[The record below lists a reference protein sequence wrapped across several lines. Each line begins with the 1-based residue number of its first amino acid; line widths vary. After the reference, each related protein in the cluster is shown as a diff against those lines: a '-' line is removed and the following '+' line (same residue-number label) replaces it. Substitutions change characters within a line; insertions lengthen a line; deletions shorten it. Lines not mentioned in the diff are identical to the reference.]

1 MSTPEIV
8 NSPPPLLKLLELR
21 RNGRAIALLGTL
33 MLASAITEGVGL
45 VLVVPVLGVLGAAGG
60 SQTPIMTAL
69 AAIGVPLALGPL
81 LALFVILVSVRAL
94 LNYARTMAAQRFEI
108 ALVDGLRQRAW
119 RALLHCDWR
128 ALQGLRRSDSASL
141 LISEIDRI
149 GYGMSQLIAALAG
162 AITLAAVG
170 LAALAISPLV
180 AGLAALAGAAVLLAY
195 RGMRQRAVALGA
207 ALGTAYAQ
215 VHGNL
220 GEGLSALRVI
230 KSLGREAEA
239 EQASAAGFAGLRQAQ
254 LAFWRAQGRG
264 QVALQAGGALALALL
279 IWLAIARWH
288 LGAATILP
296 LVALF
301 VRAVPLLG
309 VVQEVW
315 LNWSHARSA
324 ITSAQSLIDR
334 AEAAREPDAVGIM
347 APALTRSIVL
357 TDVTV
362 EFAGASAPALDG
374 ITLTIPAHGI
384 IALTGPSGAGKSTL
398 ADLLGGLL
406 SPDRGTVVIDGA
418 VLEGRLRQAWR
429 MRVAYVQQEP
439 VLLAA
444 NIADNLRWAAPEA
457 SPAQLENALHDAA
470 AEFVFALPQ
479 GLETR
484 VGDGG
489 RALSGGERQ
498 RLMLARALLR
508 DPALLILDEA
518 TSALDPV
525 NEALISAALARLR
538 SRMAVVI
545 ICHRGALLTLADRVV
560 RLESGR
566 IVAIESPGET
576 G

>member
-21 RNGRAIALLGTL
+21 RNGRAIALLGAL

-207 ALGTAYAQ
+207 ALSTAYAQ

-309 VVQEVW
+309 TVQEVW

-324 ITSAQSLIDR
+324 ITSAQALIAR

-362 EFAGASAPALDG
+362 EFAGASAAALAD
-374 ITLTIPAHGI
+374 ITLTLPAHGI

-418 VLEGRLRQAWR
+418 VLDGPLRQAWR
-429 MRVAYVQQEP
+429 SRVAYVQQEP

-444 NIADNLRWAAPEA
+444 SIAENLRWAAPDA
-457 SPAQLENALHDAA
+457 SDAQLEAALRDAA

-479 GLETR
+479 GIETR

-489 RALSGGERQ
+489 RVLSGGERQ
-498 RLMLARALLR
+498 RLMLARGLLR
-508 DPALLILDEA
+508 EPSLLILDEA
-518 TSALDPV
+518 TSALDPA
-525 NEALISAALARLR
+525 NEALITAALARLR
-538 SRMAVVI
+538 GRMAVVI
-545 ICHRGALLTLADRVV
+545 ICHRGALLALADQVV

-566 IVAIESPGET
+566 IVAMESSGGT

>member
-21 RNGRAIALLGTL
+21 RNGRAIALLGAL

-45 VLVVPVLGVLGAAGG
+45 VLVVPILGVLGAAGG

-309 VVQEVW
+309 TVQEVW

-324 ITSAQSLIDR
+324 ITSAQALIAR

-362 EFAGASAPALDG
+362 EFAGASAAALAD
-374 ITLTIPAHGI
+374 ITLTLPAHGI

-418 VLEGRLRQAWR
+418 VLDGPLRQAWR
-429 MRVAYVQQEP
+429 SRVAYVQQEP

-444 NIADNLRWAAPEA
+444 SIAENLRWAAPDA
-457 SPAQLENALHDAA
+457 SDAQLEAALRDAA
-470 AEFVFALPQ
+470 AEFVFALPK
-479 GLETR
+479 GIETR

-489 RALSGGERQ
+489 RVLSGGERQ
-498 RLMLARALLR
+498 RLMLARGLLR
-508 DPALLILDEA
+508 EPSLLILDEA
-518 TSALDPV
+518 TSALDPA
-525 NEALISAALARLR
+525 NEALITAALARLR
-538 SRMAVVI
+538 GRMAVVI
-545 ICHRGALLTLADRVV
+545 ICHRGALLALADQVV

-566 IVAIESPGET
+566 IVAMESSGGT

>member
-1 MSTPEIV
+1 M
-8 NSPPPLLKLLELR
+8 NSPPPFLKLLELR
-21 RNGRAIALLGTL
+21 RNGRALALLGAL
-33 MLASAITEGVGL
+33 MFASAITEGVGL

-60 SQTPIMTAL
+60 SQTPIM
-69 AAIGVPLALGPL
+69 AAIEALGVPLALGPL
-81 LALFVILVSVRAL
+81 LTLFVMLVSLRAM
-94 LNYARTMAAQRFEI
+94 LNYARTMAAQQFEI
-108 ALVDGLRQRAW
+108 ALVDGLRRRAW

-128 ALQGLRRSDSASL
+128 ELQSLRRSDSASL

-170 LAALAISPLV
+170 LAALAISPV
-180 AGLAALAGAAVLLAY
+180 AAGLAVLAGAIVLLAY
-195 RGMRQRAVALGA
+195 RRMRQRAGALGE

-215 VHGNL
+215 VHGSL
-220 GEGLSALRVI
+220 AEGLSALRVI
-230 KSLGREAEA
+230 KSLGRELEA

-309 VVQEVW
+309 GVQEAW

-324 ITSAQSLIDR
+324 ITSAQFLIAR
-334 AEAAREPDAVGIM
+334 AEGALEPDAVGIV
-347 APALTRSIVL
+347 APALTGSIIL

-362 EFAGASAPALDG
+362 EFAGAAAAALADVTLTLPARG
-374 ITLTIPAHGI
+374 IT
-384 IALTGPSGAGKSTL
+384 ALTGPSGAGKSTL
-398 ADLLGGLL
+398 ADLLSGLL
-406 SPDRGTVVIDGA
+406 SPDSGRIMIDGTE
-418 VLEGRLRQAWR
+418 LDGPLRQAWR
-429 MRVAYVQQEP
+429 ARVAYVQQEP

-444 NIADNLRWAAPEA
+444 SIADNLRWAAPDA
-457 SPAQLENALHDAA
+457 SDGQLEAALRDAA
-470 AEFVFALPQ
+470 ADFVFTLPQ

-489 RALSGGERQ
+489 RVLSGGERQ

-508 DPALLILDEA
+508 DPSLLILDEA
-518 TSALDPV
+518 ASALDPD
-525 NEALISAALARLR
+525 NEALIAAALGRLR
-538 SRMAVVI
+538 GRMTMII
-545 ICHRGALLTLADRVV
+545 ICHRGTLATLADQVV
-560 RLESGR
+560 RLEAGR
-566 IVAIESPGET
+566 IIALESPGET

>member
-21 RNGRAIALLGTL
+21 RNGRAIALLGAL

-207 ALGTAYAQ
+207 ALSTAYAQ

-309 VVQEVW
+309 TVQEVW

-324 ITSAQSLIDR
+324 ITSAQALIAR

-362 EFAGASAPALDG
+362 EFAGASAAALAD
-374 ITLTIPAHGI
+374 ITLTLPAHGI

-418 VLEGRLRQAWR
+418 VLDGPLRQAWR
-429 MRVAYVQQEP
+429 SRVAYVQQEP

-444 NIADNLRWAAPEA
+444 SIAENLRWAAPDA
-457 SPAQLENALHDAA
+457 SDAQLEAALRDAA

-479 GLETR
+479 GIETR

-489 RALSGGERQ
+489 RVLSGGERQ
-498 RLMLARALLR
+498 RLMLARGLLR
-508 DPALLILDEA
+508 EPSLLILDEA
-518 TSALDPV
+518 TSALDPA
-525 NEALISAALARLR
+525 NEALITAALARLR
-538 SRMAVVI
+538 GRMAVVI
-545 ICHRGALLTLADRVV
+545 ICHRGALLALADQVV

-566 IVAIESPGET
+566 IVAIESSGGT